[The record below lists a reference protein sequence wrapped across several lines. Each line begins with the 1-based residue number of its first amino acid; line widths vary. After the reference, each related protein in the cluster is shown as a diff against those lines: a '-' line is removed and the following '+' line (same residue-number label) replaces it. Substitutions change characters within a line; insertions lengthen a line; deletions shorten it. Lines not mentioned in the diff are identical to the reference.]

1 MKKANQVLFGLGCAG
16 AVAGMVAIGGCKS
29 YEDYRNERAE
39 YAIKHFESAK
49 YRDMMEGEKVNLTQC
64 IKLALEHNLD
74 MKVLNLEQEVA
85 REMRTA
91 DMLGM
96 LPELNISD
104 TYTNRSNV
112 PASKSEKVDEGGLSY
127 GYSTSQNR
135 DINYLNIDLA
145 LSVLDFGL
153 AFFNTQQG
161 EDRVLMREQ
170 RTARAGQNLT
180 LDVVKAYFQVA
191 AAQKAIKITTGLL
204 EDCRSRYALIEK
216 LSKAREITPFR
227 AFDETRRFVEMEKRL
242 TNYIRSYE
250 NSCVELRSLLGMYP
264 SGKILVDDTVLN
276 KVPDFNALLDIEL
289 MEQIA
294 LLQRPELYEIDMQKH
309 INIIECRKTILMM
322 LPNVRIY
329 TDFTNST
336 NTFLYHMSWWELG
349 IRAAYNLLKLPQH
362 IARYQAYSSQVDAE
376 ESRGFAQAIGV
387 MAQVRIAHANMMAT
401 KERFEIDDKVYK
413 TYSNNLKWAV
423 ANKKITGELSSL
435 ELDHMRLVTAET
447 EIERLM
453 TLGNYYISYY
463 RILNSMGVRHLD
475 AKSTAELR
483 SELQRAQVRAKAEL
497 ARARA
502 TYDEER
508 VKRVAA
514 NTDMKELEAVEAEV
528 VKQPLTRFNDVDFI
542 AIYDANPS
550 KVDAMFNQKR

>member
-1 MKKANQVLFGLGCAG
+1 
-16 AVAGMVAIGGCKS
+16 
-29 YEDYRNERAE
+29 
-39 YAIKHFESAK
+39 
-49 YRDMMEGEKVNLTQC
+49 
-64 IKLALEHNLD
+64 
-74 MKVLNLEQEVA
+74 
-85 REMRTA
+85 
-91 DMLGM
+91 
-96 LPELNISD
+96 
-104 TYTNRSNV
+104 
-112 PASKSEKVDEGGLSY
+112 
-127 GYSTSQNR
+127 
-135 DINYLNIDLA
+135 
-145 LSVLDFGL
+145 
-153 AFFNTQQG
+153 
-161 EDRVLMREQ
+161 
-170 RTARAGQNLT
+170 
-180 LDVVKAYFQVA
+180 
-191 AAQKAIKITTGLL
+191 
-204 EDCRSRYALIEK
+204 
-216 LSKAREITPFR
+216 
-227 AFDETRRFVEMEKRL
+227 
-242 TNYIRSYE
+242 
-250 NSCVELRSLLGMYP
+250 
-264 SGKILVDDTVLN
+264 
-276 KVPDFNALLDIEL
+276 
-289 MEQIA
+289 
-294 LLQRPELYEIDMQKH
+294 
-309 INIIECRKTILMM
+309 
-322 LPNVRIY
+322 
-329 TDFTNST
+329 
-336 NTFLYHMSWWELG
+336 
-349 IRAAYNLLKLPQH
+349 
-362 IARYQAYSSQVDAE
+362 
-376 ESRGFAQAIGV
+376 